1 MSYGGLRRSLL
12 TRRLAFSPRTEI
24 ADRAVYECLGVRR
37 RNQRRRRSR
46 AEHVWLPLW
55 QCGRPCGWWRE
66 GVSVLTGLRL
76 SPAQG
81 GGSLGRTGEPD
92 MSRSLGA
99 QTISEEVRV
108 GGHDDLAVLGC
119 DSDELGEGFDHRSV
133 QPGFWFVQHEKT
145 GLPLSSTPPV
155 APAQHPL
162 IAVAAPSNRIAAA
175 AQRLTPLPVFGT
187 GSSSGRITPK
197 LHIGGP
203 RWGSHPRFDRC
214 RPDPTVIPRA
224 GCAA

>member
-1 MSYGGLRRSLL
+1 ML
-12 TRRLAFSPRTEI
+12 TRRLAFSPGLRSAHSPPCTS
-24 ADRAVYECLGVRR
+24 AWVYAVVIKGAVVLA
-37 RNQRRRRSR
+37 Q
-46 AEHVWLPLW
+46 HVWLPLW

-155 APAQHPL
+155 AAAQHP
-162 IAVAAPSNRIAAA
+162 
-175 AQRLTPLPVFGT
+175 
-187 GSSSGRITPK
+187 
-197 LHIGGP
+197 
-203 RWGSHPRFDRC
+203 
-214 RPDPTVIPRA
+214 
-224 GCAA
+224 